1 MRSDMRALFRIV
13 AGAFV
18 VAVLVMGLLAAAALG
33 WLARDTAIGVALV
46 GLLAGGVLLGRVFG
60 RGLFVSDRPP
70 ARHAEPG
77 AAPDP
82 SRDNGSESS

>member
-1 MRSDMRALFRIV
+1 MRALFRIV

-18 VAVLVMGLLAAAALG
+18 VAVLVMSLLAAAALG

-46 GLLAGGVLLGRVFG
+46 GLLAGGVVLGQVFG
-60 RGLFVSDRPP
+60 RGLFVSDRPS
-70 ARHAEPG
+70 ARHAAPD

-82 SRDNGSESS
+82 ARDSGSGSS